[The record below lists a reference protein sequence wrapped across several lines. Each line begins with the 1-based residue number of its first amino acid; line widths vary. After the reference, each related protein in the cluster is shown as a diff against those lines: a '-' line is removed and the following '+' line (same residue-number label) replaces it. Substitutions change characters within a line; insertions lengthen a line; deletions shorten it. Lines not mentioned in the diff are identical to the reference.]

1 MSPTLAESTTERKF
15 FVIARFWSEPGTD
28 PTPGGRRLRP
38 GRIAGRQQHL
48 QFMGFQ
54 ALANPTGALR
64 PETEAP
70 SRQAFL
76 AQPEP
81 LRVIHQDLEAGGSPV
96 AEHKETAGKGS
107 AASTSWQ
114 TRARP
119 SIPRR
124 RSIAATAT
132 RTRI

>member
-54 ALANPTGALR
+54 ALANPTGAPR

-76 AQPEP
+76 APPGP
-81 LRVIHQDLEAGGSPV
+81 LRVISQALQACASPV
-96 AEHKETAGKGS
+96 RGRKETAGE
-107 AASTSWQ
+107 
-114 TRARP
+114 
-119 SIPRR
+119 
-124 RSIAATAT
+124 
-132 RTRI
+132 RIGCP